1 MLTVIILSIQGQ
13 CLDGINI
20 LQFNMVTIFVSIPD
34 LKSLRL
40 LIWIYEGGIDCV
52 AELTIVPLEP
62 NETVDMSDKPQ
73 RNVWQFTDGKQECWF
88 PEAEPVTEEIRKHV
102 VAVIPLL
109 KSGNSPSR
117 KRTGKMKKWALE
129 TCSDTML
136 MTRKIQLAASID
148 AVGAAFKNWDLL

>member
-1 MLTVIILSIQGQ
+1 MLTVIILSSKGQ

-73 RNVWQFTDGKQECWF
+73 RNV
-88 PEAEPVTEEIRKHV
+88 
-102 VAVIPLL
+102 
-109 KSGNSPSR
+109 
-117 KRTGKMKKWALE
+117 
-129 TCSDTML
+129 
-136 MTRKIQLAASID
+136 
-148 AVGAAFKNWDLL
+148 